1 MSLSIRNSIEVQGF
15 GDDKLNWKLSTQKGF
30 EVCSYYRVL
39 AH

>member
-1 MSLSIRNSIEVQGF
+1 MSLSSRNSIEVQGF
-15 GDDKLNWKLSTQKGF
+15 GDDKLSWKPSTQKGF